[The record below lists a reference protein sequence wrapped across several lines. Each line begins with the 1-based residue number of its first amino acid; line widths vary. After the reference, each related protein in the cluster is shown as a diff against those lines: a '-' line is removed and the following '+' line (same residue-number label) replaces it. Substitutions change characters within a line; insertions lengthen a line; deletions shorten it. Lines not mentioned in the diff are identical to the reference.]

1 MQTAQFQLHA
11 EIEERHWW
19 FVARRTIVRR
29 LVESLAP
36 PGNGTLIVDVGCG
49 TGANI
54 ASFRDAY
61 ECLGV
66 DASNEAIELARQRFP
81 DVRFLAGFAPDSL
94 GAAAQEA
101 SLFLM
106 MDVLEHVSDDFEVL
120 SRLVAASRP
129 GAHFLLTVP
138 ADMALWSAHDA
149 SFGHYR
155 RYDRRRFEQT
165 WSGLPV
171 TCRLLSHFNS
181 RLYWLIRAIRF
192 KNQLRGKAAGAAGT
206 DFWLPAAPLN
216 RLLERLFAG
225 ESNRLLRILAGSARP
240 YTRGASLIA
249 ILRRDDGPAVVRQKP
264 SDLPPDPAGGP
275 GS

>member
-1 MQTAQFQLHA
+1 MQSAQFQLHA

-19 FVARRTIVRR
+19 FVARRMIVRR
-29 LVESLAP
+29 LVEALAP
-36 PGNGTLIVDVGCG
+36 LQNRTLIVDVGCG

-61 ECLGV
+61 DCLGV
-66 DASNEAIELARQRFP
+66 DASSEAIELAQQRFP
-81 DVRFLAGFAPDSL
+81 NVRFLAGHAPDAL

-101 SLFLM
+101 GLFLM
-106 MDVLEHVSDDFEVL
+106 MDVLEHVQDDFEVL

-155 RYDRRRFEQT
+155 RYDRRRFERV

-181 RLYWLIRAIRF
+181 RLYWLIRAIRC

-206 DFWLPAAPLN
+206 DFWLPAAPIN
-216 RLLERLFAG
+216 RSLEWVFLG
-225 ESNRLLRILAGSARP
+225 ESKRLLRGLAGNARP
-240 YTRGASLIA
+240 YKRGASLIA
-249 ILRRDDGPAVVRQKP
+249 VLRRNDGPAVVRQKP
-264 SDLPPDPAGGP
+264 RDLPPDPVG
-275 GS
+275 